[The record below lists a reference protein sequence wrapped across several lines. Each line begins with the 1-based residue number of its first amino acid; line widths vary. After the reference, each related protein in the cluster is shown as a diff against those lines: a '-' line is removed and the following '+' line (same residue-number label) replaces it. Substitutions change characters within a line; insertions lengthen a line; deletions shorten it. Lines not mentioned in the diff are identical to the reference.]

1 MWVIK
6 QRRRAAKALFL
17 NDRVS
22 MGLSYMSERRKHTEK
37 TPSYLR
43 STILPSFLALLK
55 MYTHPLPEVL
65 DIWDSH

>member
-1 MWVIK
+1 MGY
-6 QRRRAAKALFL
+6 QATQESRKALFL

-22 MGLSYMSERRKHTEK
+22 MGLSYMSERRNHNEK
-37 TPSYLR
+37 NPSHLR